1 MAYTWQSLY
10 EQDLTKVPDSLNQCQ
25 KMPLLKKKKNREK
38 EKTVAH
44 DNDVLTTASFQ
55 LAKKQ
60 KYKQLCYDTSYWC
73 NVIKLPSAKTNPP
86 IKIKVVSIETE
97 LESIHLL

>member
-1 MAYTWQSLY
+1 MSKDASVQ
-10 EQDLTKVPDSLNQCQ
+10 
-25 KMPLLKKKKNREK
+25 KKKKKEREREK

-44 DNDVLTTASFQ
+44 DNDVLNTSFQ
-55 LAKKQ
+55 QTKKQ
-60 KYKQLCYDTSYWC
+60 KYKHLCYDISYWC

-86 IKIKVVSIETE
+86 VKIKVVSIETE